1 MIGFITNIIYMKTP
15 SFILSV
21 LLLLFSQETIA
32 QIVTRYSYDESGNVV
47 SRRDIGYASHKT
59 AKNISVADTA
69 SFANIYY
76 DNNNCILTI
85 KLNNTTLG
93 AATNV
98 NIYNATTR
106 LKISSFS
113 FDYTTYTYNM
123 TTYPQGIYIVEA
135 ICGENV
141 TTKKITR

>member
-1 MIGFITNIIYMKTP
+1 MKTP
-15 SFILSV
+15 SFILSF
-21 LLLLFSQETIA
+21 LLLIFSQEAIA
-32 QIVTRYSYDESGNVV
+32 QTVTRYSYDESGNVV
-47 SRRDIGYASHKT
+47 SRREFGYASHKA
-59 AKNISVADTA
+59 AKNISVADTT

-76 DNNNCILTI
+76 DDNNCTLTI

-135 ICGENV
+135 SCGENV

>member
-1 MIGFITNIIYMKTP
+1 MKTP

-21 LLLLFSQETIA
+21 LLLLFSQEAIA

-47 SRRDIGYASHKT
+47 SRRDIGNASHKS

-76 DNNNCILTI
+76 DNNNCTLTI

-113 FDYTTYTYNM
+113 FIKYQILISVTLLHILELINIFYYGRSRIL
-123 TTYPQGIYIVEA
+123 QRVVLGI
-135 ICGENV
+135 CSL
-141 TTKKITR
+141 

>member
-47 SRRDIGYASHKT
+47 SRRDIGNASHKS

>member
-1 MIGFITNIIYMKTP
+1 MKTP

-47 SRRDIGYASHKT
+47 SRRDINNASHKA

-76 DNNNCILTI
+76 DNNNCTLTI

-113 FDYTTYTYNM
+113 FDYKTYTYNM

>member
-1 MIGFITNIIYMKTP
+1 MKTP

-21 LLLLFSQETIA
+21 LLLIFSQEAIA
-32 QIVTRYSYDESGNVV
+32 TRYSYDESGNVV
-47 SRRDIGYASHKT
+47 SRRDIGYASHKA

-76 DNNNCILTI
+76 DNNNCTLTI

-113 FDYTTYTYNM
+113 FIKYLF
-123 TTYPQGIYIVEA
+123 
-135 ICGENV
+135 
-141 TTKKITR
+141 R